1 MALASFDCE
10 GTEKGRKDG
19 RVRDKEDGGWL
30 IEP

>member
-1 MALASFDCE
+1 MAFDSGSRE